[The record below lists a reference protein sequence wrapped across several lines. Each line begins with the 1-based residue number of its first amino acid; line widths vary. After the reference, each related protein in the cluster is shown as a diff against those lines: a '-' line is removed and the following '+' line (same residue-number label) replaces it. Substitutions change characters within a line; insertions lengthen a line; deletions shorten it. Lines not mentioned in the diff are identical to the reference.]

1 MIAGVSLMGI
11 STRLRQ
17 NDVINGSECMILIG
31 LGAYFAYVPY
41 GSVLFDRII
50 AHTKFIRTAVFAI
63 YVADAMAIPAQL
75 AYNFTKTFLSVMGPD
90 NSNFS
95 RH

>member
-1 MIAGVSLMGI
+1 MGI

-17 NDVINGSECMILIG
+17 NDVSNGSECMILIG
-31 LGAYFAYVPY
+31 LGAYLAYVPY

-63 YVADAMAIPAQL
+63 YVADAMAI
-75 AYNFTKTFLSVMGPD
+75 
-90 NSNFS
+90 
-95 RH
+95 